1 MRRFDDRVVVVTG
14 GTAGI
19 GLAIAEEF
27 ADLGADVVISGRN
40 RQRGDDAVERITAAG
55 GRATFVQSDV
65 SVATDIRE
73 LFEGTIDAKGQI
85 DVLVNNA
92 AIEFNRP
99 LVETTLD
106 DYELVMDTNLR
117 SYYYASVL
125 AIRHMVRRR
134 SGSIININSVTRD
147 HPIPGTGLY
156 AMAKG
161 AITLLTKSLAIEH
174 GTDDIRINEIC
185 PGTIRT
191 AIYETPD
198 GAKLAKGAIA
208 ATHLGRLGEPSE
220 IARAAVFLASEDS
233 SFTTGSTWL
242 IDGGL
247 TI

>member
-1 MRRFDDRVVVVTG
+1 MRRFDGRVVVVTG

-19 GLAIAEEF
+19 GLATAEEF
-27 ADLGADVVISGRN
+27 AALGADVVISGRN

-55 GRATFVQSDV
+55 GRAAFVQSDV
-65 SVATDIRE
+65 SVASDVRE
-73 LFEGTIDAKGQI
+73 LIEGTVDTRGQV

-106 DYELVMDTNLR
+106 DYDLVMNTNLR
-117 SYYYASVL
+117 SYYHASVL

-134 SGSIININSVTRD
+134 SGAIININSVTRD

-174 GTDDIRINEIC
+174 GADNIRVNEIC

-191 AIYETPD
+191 AIYETPE
-198 GAKLAKGAIA
+198 GAKLAEGAIA
-208 ATHLGRLGEPSE
+208 ATPLGRLGEPSE

-233 SFTTGSTWL
+233 SFATGSTWL

>member
-27 ADLGADVVISGRN
+27 AELGADVVISGRN
-40 RQRGDDAVERITAAG
+40 RQRGDDAVERITTAG
-55 GRATFVQSDV
+55 GCAAFVQSDV
-65 SVATDIRE
+65 SDADDIRDLIE
-73 LFEGTIDAKGQI
+73 TTIDDRGQI

-106 DYELVMDTNLR
+106 DYELVISTNLR

-125 AIRHMVRRR
+125 AIRNMVQRG
-134 SGSIININSVTRD
+134 SGTIININSVTRD

-156 AMAKG
+156 AMSKG

-174 GTDDIRINEIC
+174 GADGIRVNEIC

-191 AIYETPD
+191 AIYETTE
-198 GAKLAKGAIA
+198 GAELAEGAVA
-208 ATHLGRLGEPSE
+208 ATPLGRLGEPSE
-220 IARAAVFLASEDS
+220 IAKAAVFLASEDS